1 MSTENRSKP
10 LETAA
15 IIIGVLAIAASAY
28 FIFMTD
34 GAAYRLTNWIISL
47 AFLVFRSIQLHQC
60 AQFKR

>member
-1 MSTENRSKP
+1 LILSHVWLKIRFTPTTKHITMSTENRSKP

-34 GAAYRLTNWIISL
+34 GAAID
-47 AFLVFRSIQLHQC
+47 
-60 AQFKR
+60 